1 MDILV
6 DFLVTMCPGAD
17 IDKLPV
23 AEPVSIMSS
32 LTNSST
38 SAKRSELFQFKIAM
52 YICMISYPAKIS
64 PCNPHTLES

>member
-23 AEPVSIMSS
+23 VEPVSIMSS

-38 SAKRSELFQFKIAM
+38 SAKRSELFQFKICTYA
-52 YICMISYPAKIS
+52 
-64 PCNPHTLES
+64 